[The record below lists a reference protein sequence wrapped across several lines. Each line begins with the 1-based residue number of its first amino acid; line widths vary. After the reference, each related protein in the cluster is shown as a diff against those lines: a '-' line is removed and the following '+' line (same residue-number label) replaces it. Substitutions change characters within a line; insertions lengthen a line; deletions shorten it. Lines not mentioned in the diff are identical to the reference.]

1 MILILSELECKV
13 IKVFD
18 SSPLGKES
26 VPVFFILPRLGNKVR
41 QGFQIL
47 PLGNK
52 LSVPLPYNE
61 LAITQGP
68 KIHQK
73 KELKIQQEKD
83 PDRM

>member
-1 MILILSELECKV
+1 MSKGFCPLPVGETICGMILILSELECKV

-26 VPVFFILPRLGNKVR
+26 VPGFFILPRLGNKVR

-52 LSVPLPYNE
+52 LSTRFLHLE
-61 LAITQGP
+61 LS
-68 KIHQK
+68 
-73 KELKIQQEKD
+73 
-83 PDRM
+83 